1 MAIDAFAVLYGQFR
15 SYKSFIALDWAL
27 CLATGTPWCGH
38 AVKQRDIL
46 YIAGE
51 GVAGLKLRMAAW
63 LQHHGIDGPI
73 PGFRVIPLAVNL
85 MDGKEAERLIL
96 TVTEEY
102 KTDGFTPKLVIVD
115 TLHRSMPGGDEN
127 SAKDM
132 GVVIRNTAL
141 IQRQIESAL
150 LVVHHAGKDA
160 ERGLRGSSGLPG
172 ATDAIIR
179 VSPNRRSRHTVSGE
193 AKGRGGWPKNSPSR
207 ADREPAACQRQR
219 AAAKQPHPDG
229 GRGASCGNEG
239 EADADRATRAPVSGR
254 SDRR

>member
-1 MAIDAFAVLYGQFR
+1 
-15 SYKSFIALDWAL
+15 
-27 CLATGTPWCGH
+27 
-38 AVKQRDIL
+38 
-46 YIAGE
+46 
-51 GVAGLKLRMAAW
+51 
-63 LQHHGIDGPI
+63 
-73 PGFRVIPLAVNL
+73 
-85 MDGKEAERLIL
+85 
-96 TVTEEY
+96 
-102 KTDGFTPKLVIVD
+102 
-115 TLHRSMPGGDEN
+115 MPGGDEN

-179 VSPNRRSRHTVSGE
+179 VSRTDDRATLSVEKQKDAEDGQKIHLRAQIVSLPPANGSVQPRSSLI
-193 AKGRGGWPKNSPSR
+193 
-207 ADREPAACQRQR
+207 
-219 AAAKQPHPDG
+219 PDG